1 MLADVSRQTKYFIV
15 SVPCYLLDSRQ
26 VVLIL
31 VRFLSCSL
39 VHAACLPGRQL
50 VILRQ
55 LLLSH
60 ALLVLFGALFAL
72 LPCLLNLNLILTLPF
87 LSLLL
92 LKLTLLQLLLLP
104 FLAFSSHLC
113 LFLLLLRLFLLFSL
127 LALTYHLFLL
137 LSGGFLSG
145 LATLPLLFLFFLPL
159 SLLLFSLGGDSF
171 LGLRPFYILL
181 TVTGLSSFT
190 SLDLGLERH
199 TLLVSLFAS
208 PQKLCL
214 FLSFLVLLVS
224 HSVLRCLT
232 TAAATATDLRFVLT
246 GLSRLACLDLGL
258 EGHTLLVG
266 LFSSPQKICLF
277 LSLLVLL
284 VSHSILRCLTTTATD
299 LRFVLTSLGRLAC
312 LNFGL
317 HR

>member
-1 MLADVSRQTKYFIV
+1 MLRFAEETFLSNWNRIVLLVLADVSRQTKYFIV

-92 LKLTLLQLLLLP
+92 LKFTLLQLLLLP

-127 LALTYHLFLL
+127 LALTNNLFLL

-171 LGLRPFYILL
+171 LGLGPFYVLL
-181 TVTGLSSFT
+181 TVTGLCSFT
-190 SLDLGLERH
+190 SIDLGLERH
-199 TLLVSLFAS
+199 TLLVS
-208 PQKLCL
+208 
-214 FLSFLVLLVS
+214 
-224 HSVLRCLT
+224 
-232 TAAATATDLRFVLT
+232 
-246 GLSRLACLDLGL
+246 
-258 EGHTLLVG
+258 

-284 VSHSILRCLTTTATD
+284 VSHSVLRCLTTTATD
-299 LRFVLTSLGRLAC
+299 LRFVLTGLGRLAC